1 MSHTIYTDNVFEIIE
16 SIFNPYLEKKE
27 DKIMKKQ
34 DLTKVHQANILKSL
48 EHRLEVARAKGETN
62 LIQQLEAEKRYF
74 NS

>member
-1 MSHTIYTDNVFEIIE
+1 
-16 SIFNPYLEKKE
+16 
-27 DKIMKKQ
+27 MKKQ
-34 DLTKVHQANILKSL
+34 DLTKVHQGNILKSL